1 MSGSP
6 LPVPASHKHASHLDI
21 PVLVSRTLGDG
32 REASTATPMDLG
44 PTGGEPL
51 TLVSLCAHVRL
62 PIPAS
67 RVFPSH
73 MCRVGDGREGTTP
86 MDVDTHAAT
95 EFEGELPP
103 LTPFAP
109 AD

>member
-1 MSGSP
+1 MDSPGSREERMRRSQPSGRRRIQVLAP
-6 LPVPASHKHASHLDI
+6 CLPMHPSHLVATTPRHKPASHLDI

-51 TLVSLCAHVRL
+51 TLVSVCAHVRL

-67 RVFPSH
+67 HPPAS
-73 MCRVGDGREGTTP
+73 
-86 MDVDTHAAT
+86 
-95 EFEGELPP
+95 LP
-103 LTPFAP
+103 LICVV
-109 AD
+109 

>member
-1 MSGSP
+1 MTGPP
-6 LPVPASHKHASHLDI
+6 LPVPASHKPASHLDI
-21 PVLVSRTLGDG
+21 PVLVSRALGDG
-32 REASTATPMDLG
+32 REASTVTPMDLG

-51 TLVSLCAHVRL
+51 TLVSVCAHVRL

-86 MDVDTHAAT
+86 MDVAT
-95 EFEGELPP
+95 LKGELSPP
-103 LTPFAP
+103 S
-109 AD
+109 ADSER